1 MVDRTS
7 AGVSTRSMGKSCTW
21 GRAWGCIDRSG
32 ETLMDVTKSKL
43 PMETKLRRISDLSA
57 SNPKLKFKWLMS
69 HFCKENLVRCFHE
82 LDGKKAVGID
92 RMTKEEYGR
101 NLEANIEDLIVRMKS
116 MAYRPQPA
124 REVLIPKDNGKM
136 RPLGIACIEDKTVQL
151 MFAKVLEAIYE
162 PSFLDCSFGF
172 RPKRNCH
179 QMIAGVHG
187 YLFGQW
193 RPVVIDV
200 DLENFFGTIDH
211 AKLLKLLRM
220 RIEDETFLRYIAR
233 MLKSGVLSG
242 DSLRISEDG
251 TPQGSVC
258 SPVLANIFA
267 HYAVDVWV
275 EDTVRKHCPSAKLFR
290 YCDDLVI
297 CCANLLEANRVMAA
311 LPKRLERFS
320 LKLNQAKSKLVV
332 MDKAAAGRGNR
343 QGTFDLLGFTFYLGR
358 NRKGTYVPKLQTS
371 RKRFRRKLREINQWV
386 RIHRHQVRMP
396 DLWRQLQVK
405 IRGHIEYYGV
415 SHNAIFLSRFSLRA
429 RMIFFKWM
437 NRRSQKR
444 SVTWEQFTMFMKR
457 HPEAKV
463 SISHRLF

>member
-1 MVDRTS
+1 
-7 AGVSTRSMGKSCTW
+7 
-21 GRAWGCIDRSG
+21 
-32 ETLMDVTKSKL
+32 
-43 PMETKLRRISDLSA
+43 
-57 SNPKLKFKWLMS
+57 
-69 HFCKENLVRCFHE
+69 
-82 LDGKKAVGID
+82 
-92 RMTKEEYGR
+92 
-101 NLEANIEDLIVRMKS
+101 
-116 MAYRPQPA
+116 
-124 REVLIPKDNGKM
+124 M
-136 RPLGIACIEDKTVQL
+136 RPLGIACIEDKIVQL

-162 PSFLDCSFGF
+162 PSFLGCSFGF

-179 QMIAGVHG
+179 QMIAGVHS

-211 AKLLKLLRM
+211 AKLLKLPRL

-242 DSLRISEDG
+242 DSLRTSEDG

-275 EDTVRKHCPSAKLFR
+275 EHTVRKHCPSARLFR
-290 YCDDLVI
+290 YCDDFVI
-297 CCANLLEANRVMAA
+297 CCANLLEANRVMAV

-320 LKLNQAKSKLVV
+320 LKLNQTKSKLVV

-371 RKRFRRKLREINQWV
+371 RKRFRSKLKEINQWV
-386 RIHRHQVRMP
+386 RIHRHQIRMP

-415 SHNAIFLSRFSLRA
+415 SHNTIFLSRFSLRA
-429 RMIFFKWM
+429 RMIFFKWI